1 MDDILLAISRARNFD
16 SARFLTDFM
25 KSECYWEPMHLE
37 DAGSGTFLETVFSI
51 NPDRTVRCRLKNVN
65 ENDTM
70 VWRYHHYRSQLDY
83 TTKRAILM
91 STLRKVD
98 AMASDPQQI
107 AISARAK
114 CLEFLRIGYPKGILR
129 YMSAVLERETGHHAW
144 RTVRA
149 QLEHLLDDDKKST
162 KEYDN
167 RHERSSN

>member
-1 MDDILLAISRARNFD
+1 MGAPKFVARARRWKQLQAGAETQPKRALSADLGAIGHLLIRQPYIPALAGIAGNILLAISRARNFD

-83 TTKRAILM
+83 TTTRAILM

-98 AMASDPQQI
+98 AMASDPQQL
-107 AISARAK
+107 AIK
-114 CLEFLRIGYPKGILR
+114 
-129 YMSAVLERETGHHAW
+129 
-144 RTVRA
+144 
-149 QLEHLLDDDKKST
+149 
-162 KEYDN
+162 
-167 RHERSSN
+167 RSR